1 MPRAR
6 APSWRSPGD
15 KGRSWPTRVGR
26 VKWWAGVMCG
36 KLRIIWKFYRMLP
49 REFMKKYISIS
60 LWLALVIWLG
70 LPGLPALGQ
79 AAKFRPNL
87 DEGQNIYKQNCVNC
101 HGSGGKGDG
110 IAAAQLQPPPAD
122 LTASKTREK
131 QDAELL
137 EIIKLG
143 RPGTAMPAWIS
154 ELDEREIQNVL
165 AYIRSLAP

>member
-1 MPRAR
+1 MRAL
-6 APSWRSPGD
+6 
-15 KGRSWPTRVGR
+15 RVEQARFGGCNDR
-26 VKWWAGVMCG
+26 
-36 KLRIIWKFYRMLP
+36 KLRALWKFYRMLP

-60 LWLALVIWLG
+60 PWLALIIWLG
-70 LPGLPALGQ
+70 LPGLPASGQ

-87 DEGQNIYKQNCVNC
+87 DEGQRIYKQNCVNC
-101 HGSGGKGDG
+101 HGSGGRGDG

-122 LTASKTREK
+122 LTASKTQEK
-131 QDAELL
+131 QDRELL
-137 EIIKLG
+137 ATIKLG

>member
-1 MPRAR
+1 MGRGSVSAD
-6 APSWRSPGD
+6 PG
-15 KGRSWPTRVGR
+15 
-26 VKWWAGVMCG
+26 WAGEMVGGCNDR
-36 KLRIIWKFYRMLP
+36 KLRVLRKFYRMLP

-60 LWLALVIWLG
+60 LWLALVVWLG

-87 DEGQNIYKQNCVNC
+87 DEGQNIYRQNCVNC

-110 IAAAQLQPPPAD
+110 IAAAQLEPRPAD

-131 QDAELL
+131 QDTELL
-137 EIIKLG
+137 GIIKLG
-143 RPGTAMPAWIS
+143 RPGTAMPAWTS